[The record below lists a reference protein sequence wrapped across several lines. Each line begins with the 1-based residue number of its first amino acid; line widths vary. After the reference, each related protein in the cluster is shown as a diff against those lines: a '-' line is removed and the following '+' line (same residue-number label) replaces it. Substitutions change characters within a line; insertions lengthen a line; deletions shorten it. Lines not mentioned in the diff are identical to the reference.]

1 MSYLNNLTWQS
12 DLSSYSD
19 SQQKLLMA
27 LSSSKFKWRTKE
39 RIAKTVG
46 LSETE
51 ADEILSTL
59 MSLNLVRASI
69 SKKKNVIFGLTERVG
84 A

>member
-1 MSYLNNLTWQS
+1 
-12 DLSSYSD
+12 
-19 SQQKLLMA
+19 MA

-39 RIAKTVG
+39 RISNTVG

-51 ADEILSTL
+51 VDEILSNL

>member
-1 MSYLNNLTWQS
+1 MSYLNSLTWQS
-12 DLSSYSD
+12 DLGSYETN
-19 SQQKLLMA
+19 QQKVLMA

-39 RIAKTVG
+39 RISKSVG
-46 LSETE
+46 LSESET
-51 ADEILSTL
+51 DETLSKL

-69 SKKKNVIFGLTERVG
+69 SKKKNIIFGLTERVG

>member
-1 MSYLNNLTWQS
+1 MSYLNSLTWQL

-19 SQQKLLMA
+19 SQQKVLMA

-39 RIAKTVG
+39 RISKTVG
-46 LSETE
+46 LSETQV
-51 ADEILSTL
+51 DEILSSL

-69 SKKKNVIFGLTERVG
+69 SKKKNVIFGLTERIG